1 MGILGL
7 AEHLGMEY
15 GNENC
20 RGHSEHAKEGIFRV
34 LSKKIELV
42 YAFRAEKRP
51 KTTENR
57 QSRGNPAGRFW
68 VFGGQHGKMPPKFN
82 DPYRNS
88 FVGVFV
94 TLSIFFEKK
103 ILREVSFRR
112 LLKRAKI

>member
-51 KTTENR
+51 KTAENR

-68 VFGGQHGKMPPKFN
+68 VFGGNMGRCPP
-82 DPYRNS
+82 NS
-88 FVGVFV
+88 MTHIG
-94 TLSIFFEKK
+94 IP
-103 ILREVSFRR
+103 
-112 LLKRAKI
+112 LLGFL